1 MKKLLL
7 ILLVFPGFVLS
18 DVSLLRSQG
27 SKAQTFAG
35 EIMDSQCAAMGSHE
49 AMMKME
55 GTKNAKEC
63 TLACVKQ
70 GGKFVLYDA
79 GSKTTYQLDNQE
91 KSREFA
97 GQKVKVSGTLD
108 EKSKTIH
115 VQNIQTSS

>member
-1 MKKLLL
+1 
-7 ILLVFPGFVLS
+7 
-18 DVSLLRSQG
+18 
-27 SKAQTFAG
+27 
-35 EIMDSQCAAMGSHE
+35 MDSQCAAMGSHE

-91 KSREFA
+91 KSKEFA

-115 VQNIQTSS
+115 VRNIQTSS

>member
-1 MKKLLL
+1 
-7 ILLVFPGFVLS
+7 
-18 DVSLLRSQG
+18 
-27 SKAQTFAG
+27 
-35 EIMDSQCAAMGSHE
+35 MDSQCAAMGSHE

-55 GTKNAKEC
+55 GAKSAKEC

-79 GSKTTYQLDNQE
+79 ASKTTYQLDNQE
-91 KSREFA
+91 KPKEFA

-115 VQNIQTSS
+115 VRNIQAAS

>member
-7 ILLVFPGFVLS
+7 ILLMMGAFVLL

-27 SKAQTFAG
+27 SKVRTFAG

-55 GTKNAKEC
+55 DAKSAKEC
-63 TLACVKQ
+63 TLVCVKQ

-79 GSKTTYQLDNQE
+79 GSKTTYQLDDQE
-91 KSREFA
+91 KPKEFA

-115 VQNIQTSS
+115 VQSIHAAS